1 MARCRLST
9 CPEDART
16 SSMYCSIK
24 CCSRYHQTNR
34 VLSTYSVKQKQK
46 RDKER
51 NNTSLGKYNS
61 HKNKAKTRGVGF
73 KLTFDEWLSVWGNN
87 LHKMGNLSGSLQ
99 MCRTSDTGAYEIG
112 NVRLDT
118 TANNQR
124 EAHNLRRK
132 S

>member
-1 MARCRLST
+1 
-9 CPEDART
+9 
-16 SSMYCSIK
+16 
-24 CCSRYHQTNR
+24 
-34 VLSTYSVKQKQK
+34 LSTYSVKQKQK